1 METFSKLSPT
11 STHMQ
16 VNIDY
21 LQSFGRELNIDCSPK
36 VTINQSKSG
45 LPMFPRAA
53 MCVRTWTWLLCI
65 LKSIPGMIWTAQPFP
80 PGVNSV
86 SLDHSP
92 VFKGSP
98 WETQWMVRVPPRCTS
113 VSRARKRTFASV
125 DQLVSNHLKSKTK
138 MFILRAGVHTG
149 V

>member
-1 METFSKLSPT
+1 MT
-11 STHMQ
+11 
-16 VNIDY
+16 
-21 LQSFGRELNIDCSPK
+21 G
-36 VTINQSKSG
+36 
-45 LPMFPRAA
+45 
-53 MCVRTWTWLLCI
+53 
-65 LKSIPGMIWTAQPFP
+65 TAQPFP

-86 SLDHSP
+86 SLDYSP

-98 WETQWMVRVPPRCTS
+98 WEAQWMVRVPPHRTS
-113 VSRARKRTFASV
+113 VSRARKHTFASV